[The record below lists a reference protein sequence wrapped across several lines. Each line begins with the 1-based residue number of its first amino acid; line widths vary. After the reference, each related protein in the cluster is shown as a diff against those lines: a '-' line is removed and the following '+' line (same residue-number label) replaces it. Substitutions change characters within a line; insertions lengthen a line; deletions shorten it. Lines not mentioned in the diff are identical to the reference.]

1 MLCSIIFPVYK
12 LWALILTAVLSGIA
26 SYLTYMVLSS
36 QKPSAEEIKQ
46 EQENISYGPKVD
58 PIVKEGR
65 MALAE
70 MGRLY
75 KSIEKPEIRSRINEL
90 MQITD
95 KIIQDAIEDPSDV
108 PQIKQFMN
116 YYLPTTLKLLD
127 VRAKIEGEI
136 STGKSKEIAGRI
148 SEAISQVQTALH
160 KQLDA
165 LNEYRFI
172 DLESEMD
179 VLSDMLR
186 SEGLTEEEK
195 TVQAEEPEPTELS
208 EEELMEKIGDWK
220 LIFAGFNAL
229 TTTEERIINTLIKN
243 GKAEILSSF
252 DYIAEVLGDKEF

>member
-1 MLCSIIFPVYK
+1 MTLKNKKTVFPIYAFAICWILCSIIFPIYK
-12 LWALILTAVLSGIA
+12 LWALIVTAALSGIA
-26 SYLTYMVLSS
+26 SYLTYMVLAS

-46 EQENISYGPKVD
+46 EQENVSYGPKVD

-116 YYLPTTLKLLD
+116 YYLPTTLKLLNSYD
-127 VRAKIEGEI
+127 RMSSQGISGSNLDKSMENIE
-136 STGKSKEIAGRI
+136 SMLDTAIA
-148 SEAISQVQTALH
+148 AYK

-165 LNEYRFI
+165 LFANQALDIETDI
-172 DLESEMD
+172 QVMNQMLE
-179 VLSDMLR
+179 R
-186 SEGLTEEEK
+186 EGLSGK
-195 TVQAEEPEPTELS
+195 S
-208 EEELMEKIGDWK
+208 D
-220 LIFAGFNAL
+220 FNV
-229 TTTEERIINTLIKN
+229 K
-243 GKAEILSSF
+243 
-252 DYIAEVLGDKEF
+252 

>member
-1 MLCSIIFPVYK
+1 MTLKNKKTVFPIYAFALCWVLCSIIFPVYK

-116 YYLPTTLKLLD
+116 YYLPTTLKLLNSYD
-127 VRAKIEGEI
+127 RMRSQGISGSNLDKSMENIE
-136 STGKSKEIAGRI
+136 SMLDTAIA
-148 SEAISQVQTALH
+148 AYK

-165 LNEYRFI
+165 LFANQALDIETDI
-172 DLESEMD
+172 QVMNQMLE
-179 VLSDMLR
+179 R
-186 SEGLTEEEK
+186 EGLSGK
-195 TVQAEEPEPTELS
+195 S
-208 EEELMEKIGDWK
+208 D
-220 LIFAGFNAL
+220 FAV
-229 TTTEERIINTLIKN
+229 K
-243 GKAEILSSF
+243 
-252 DYIAEVLGDKEF
+252 